1 MKTTSVLIQ
10 SLCVPCWNHCRYCL
24 LSWDGK
30 AVGADWDRSV
40 RLAERLLTELR
51 EQCPEIT
58 GSFSF
63 GYSMEHPDLR
73 GALRT
78 LRRLGSPAAEF
89 LQCDGMKMRA
99 EGECA
104 QLMDMLRAEGIKQL
118 NFTIYGLQAYHDRF
132 AGRKGDHALLLR
144 MMEAAKAAGLPF
156 TTGVPL
162 SEENCAEADELVEI
176 LQSAGSQRVFLTIP
190 HEEGRGKQLSA
201 VRLSLR
207 DFLGLK
213 PETQALLN
221 RQLYRT
227 EGEWLAEPEAY
238 REERRMLLISLRPEN
253 IGEYERRGVISVIRE
268 LEGLD
273 EAYYAA
279 FPDFRELAAV
289 YGDPEGEKLY
299 RSRDLYG
306 VYRARYA
313 REHGVQVYDVTD
325 ERQSGSRRV

>member
-1 MKTTSVLIQ
+1 MKTISLLIQ
-10 SLCVPCWNHCRYCL
+10 SLCVPCHNYCRYCL
-24 LSWDGK
+24 LSWDGRTL
-30 AVGADWDRSV
+30 GADWDRSV
-40 RLAERLLTELR
+40 KLAERYLQELR
-51 EQCPEIT
+51 EQCPDIP

-78 LRRLGSPAAEF
+78 LRRLGSPSADF
-89 LQCDGMKMRA
+89 LQCDGMRMRD

-104 QLMDMLRAEGIKQL
+104 RLMEMLRSEGVKQL
-118 NFTIYGLQAYHDRF
+118 NFTVYGLQAYHDRF
-132 AGRKGDHALLLR
+132 AGRRGDHALLLR
-144 MMEAAKAAGLPF
+144 MMGAAKAAGLPF

-162 SEENCAEADELVEI
+162 TGENCPEADELVEI
-176 LQSAGSQRVFLTIP
+176 LKNAGSERVFLTIP
-190 HEEGRGKQLSA
+190 HEEGRGKQLSS
-201 VRLSLR
+201 VRLSLG

-253 IGEYERRGVISVIRE
+253 IGGYEERDVTSVIRE

-279 FPDFRELAAV
+279 FPGFRELAAR
-289 YGDPEGEKLY
+289 YGDPAGERLY